1 MNVEVKKVAI
11 LICIALI
18 MTLMAGCAEI
28 VSQVAIN
35 AEYIAAYDALETKY
49 VYKYDVWN
57 GEFKYLPEVKM
68 VHHPEEW
75 RVQYERVWSDGT
87 KDTCW
92 KTVSKSEYEN
102 GLQEIENEQRKQD

>member
-1 MNVEVKKVAI
+1 MKKTII
-11 LICIALI
+11 LICIVLI
-18 MTLMAGCAEI
+18 AVLLVGCEAREI
-28 VSQVAIN
+28 VSTKPIN
-35 AEYIAAYDALETKY
+35 TEYIAAYDAMETDY
-49 VYKYDVWN
+49 VYKYDFWN

-92 KTVSKSEYEN
+92 KTVSKSEYEKV
-102 GLQEIENEQRKQD
+102 LQEIENEQETDT